1 MADEHEP
8 LVRADDF
15 SETSPVD
22 WHGEAAEFQ
31 VAKLEL
37 ERSAARCQPSLALG
51 AAVAGT
57 RLRRVLWLIEAGF
70 PIGFGRL
77 AVGFICRRGGR
88 LVVGLRQDDALLPL
102 GCRSG
107 RAVRFAI

>member
-1 MADEHEP
+1 MTDEHEP
-8 LVRADDF
+8 LMRADDF
-15 SETSPVD
+15 GEARPVD
-22 WHGEAAEFQ
+22 CHGEAAEFK

-70 PIGFGRL
+70 PIRLGRF
-77 AVGFICRRGGR
+77 AVGFIGRRGGS
-88 LVVGLRQDDALLPL
+88 LVAWLRRDDALLPL
-102 GCRSG
+102 DCRSG
-107 RAVRFAI
+107 RAVRFA